1 MRRLVVLPLSILLV
15 SASGCGGKGDTGP
28 KGDPGPAGESVPGP
42 RGEPGPRG
50 DPGPMGPAGN
60 FARIRVVPPGDTPL
74 IGGENLRNAL
84 QSIVK
89 VSAEEPW
96 LLFVEPGVYDLGTQ
110 GLQLRP
116 YIHVQ
121 GAGQQLTTLR
131 SRAAGP
137 TVVTA
142 DHTELR
148 SLTVEHLGGSAEA
161 VALSNAS
168 PLFRA
173 RDVGAVARDGSSR
186 TVAVVSSAGTGPG
199 GLERVQASALS
210 SRGDTVGFSCEGCS
224 VKVSGSTFLAQG
236 GARATGVSVR
246 RGTVELWDSSATGQ
260 GGSEALGVDAEGSR
274 VVLVRA
280 EVSGAEGGV
289 SVGLRLA
296 FSPASVRD
304 STLSGSG
311 TPGQQARA
319 LEVLRSDSAP
329 QRVDVQ
335 RSTLSGASQTLRSAE
350 GYSIRIASSQL
361 RGGKADGNGIVSCN
375 GCYDENFNS
384 PDSPTGL

>member
-1 MRRLVVLPLSILLV
+1 M
-15 SASGCGGKGDTGP
+15 
-28 KGDPGPAGESVPGP
+28 
-42 RGEPGPRG
+42 
-50 DPGPMGPAGN
+50 
-60 FARIRVVPPGDTPL
+60 
-74 IGGENLRNAL
+74 
-84 QSIVK
+84 
-89 VSAEEPW
+89 
-96 LLFVEPGVYDLGTQ
+96 
-110 GLQLRP
+110 
-116 YIHVQ
+116 
-121 GAGQQLTTLR
+121 
-131 SRAAGP
+131 
-137 TVVTA
+137 
-142 DHTELR
+142 
-148 SLTVEHLGGSAEA
+148 
-161 VALSNAS
+161 
-168 PLFRA
+168 
-173 RDVGAVARDGSSR
+173 
-186 TVAVVSSAGTGPG
+186 
-199 GLERVQASALS
+199 
-210 SRGDTVGFSCEGCS
+210 
-224 VKVSGSTFLAQG
+224 
-236 GARATGVSVR
+236 
-246 RGTVELWDSSATGQ
+246 GQ

-329 QRVDVQ
+329 QLVDVQ

>member
-1 MRRLVVLPLSILLV
+1 MRRLVVLPLFVLLV
-15 SASGCGGKGDTGP
+15 SASGCGGKGDPGA
-28 KGDPGPAGESVPGP
+28 KGEPGPSGESVPGP
-42 RGEPGPRG
+42 RGEPGAKG
-50 DPGPMGPAGN
+50 DTGPMGPPGN
-60 FARIRVVPPGDTPL
+60 FSRIRVVPPGDTPL

-84 QSIVK
+84 QSITK

-110 GLQLRP
+110 GIQLRP

-121 GAGQQLTTLR
+121 GAGQQLTTVR
-131 SRAAGP
+131 SSAAGP

-148 SLTVEHLGGSAEA
+148 SLTVEHLGGSGEA
-161 VALSNAS
+161 VALSNPS
-168 PLFRA
+168 SLFRA
-173 RDVGAVARDGSSR
+173 RDVVAVAREGSSR
-186 TVAVVSSAGTGPG
+186 TVGLLSTAGAGPG
-199 GLERVQASALS
+199 GFERVQVSAVS
-210 SRGDTVGFSCEGCS
+210 SRGDTVGFSCDGCS

-246 RGTVELWDSSATGQ
+246 GGAMELWDSSAMGQ
-260 GGSEALGVDAEGSR
+260 GGSEALGVEAEGSR
-274 VVLVRA
+274 LVLVRA
-280 EVSGAEGGV
+280 EVSGSDGGV

-296 FSPASVRD
+296 SSPASVRD

-311 TPGQQARA
+311 PSGQQARA
-319 LEVLRSDSAP
+319 LETLRSDSA
-329 QRVDVQ
+329 QLVDVQ
-335 RSTLSGASQTLRSAE
+335 RSTLSGTTQTLRSAE

-375 GCYDENFNS
+375 GCYDENFHS
-384 PDSPTGL
+384 SASPTGL